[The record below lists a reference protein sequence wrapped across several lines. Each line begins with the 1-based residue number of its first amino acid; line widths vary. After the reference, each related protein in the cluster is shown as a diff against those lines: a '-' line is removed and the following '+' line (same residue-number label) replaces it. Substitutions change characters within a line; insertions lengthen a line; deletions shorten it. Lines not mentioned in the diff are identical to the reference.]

1 MEAGFLPWAE
11 NPTWCVRP
19 PGRDSPPLALRHQ
32 PGAAPSCHPS
42 PPAQAEGAR
51 SARRHPPSCLARSPQ
66 AATASPAALRSPSP
80 GPSPGAV
87 PSPPCPAPHQA
98 CCRKPAP
105 APAGPAVC
113 PAWSSPRKA
122 TPRLPPA
129 CQGRR
134 GTQHSHPTCQPSRL
148 EGSVFQGRAGSGGR
162 PDPPPGPSPSTW
174 TPHFSVG
181 ISPPPPPSSFLPCC
195 RSGAPPCPRDLP
207 LRVRGPHYL
216 CSCHWGAL
224 PPACP
229 PPGRRGRGWGL
240 SSPPPPPPAVPPS
253 LSGPV
258 ALGSRSPR
266 VRSPTARGLQV
277 EAGGAWF
284 VGAGRTAAWTTRH
297 RPLRG

>member
-1 MEAGFLPWAE
+1 MRAAPKEGQSPASTETPAWGSPLVP
-11 NPTWCVRP
+11 PP
-19 PGRDSPPLALRHQ
+19 PGSGR
-32 PGAAPSCHPS
+32 G
-42 PPAQAEGAR
+42 
-51 SARRHPPSCLARSPQ
+51 
-66 AATASPAALRSPSP
+66 
-80 GPSPGAV
+80 
-87 PSPPCPAPHQA
+87 CP
-98 CCRKPAP
+98 
-105 APAGPAVC
+105 VC
-113 PAWSSPRKA
+113 PAASSVLSRPLSSSRRCLPRPAAVPLCWSLAGGRPLPAMPCPSPSL
-122 TPRLPPA
+122 LPEASTSASRASRVPSMVQSP
-129 CQGRR
+129 QGYSALASGLPGTTRYTAQPPNLSAQQIR
-134 GTQHSHPTCQPSRL
+134 GIGFP
-148 EGSVFQGRAGSGGR
+148 RAGGQRGR

-174 TPHFSVG
+174 TSHFSVG

-207 LRVRGPHYL
+207 LRVRGPHSL
-216 CSCHWGAL
+216 CSCHWGAS

-266 VRSPTARGLQV
+266 VRSPTARDLQV